1 MKRLGHLYQKIH
13 DFDNLRQAEANARK
27 GKKHQPGVKLF
38 DQNPE
43 GYLLLLQE
51 SLINKNFKTSQY
63 ETFTI
68 YEPKERVISK
78 LPYFPDRVLHHA
90 VLNVLKPY
98 FHSWFTANT
107 YANIDGR
114 GVHLAIDK
122 MRCALQNK
130 PETLYCLKMDIKKFY
145 PNVDHAILKQLL
157 QKKFKDEDLLWLLF
171 EVIDSADGLPIGNY
185 LSQYLA
191 NFYLT
196 FFDHWVK
203 EQLAVKYYFRY
214 ANDMIILASNKPQL
228 HHYLHEIKGY
238 LKNELNLD
246 LKHNYQIFPVEKRG
260 IRTLGYV
267 VFHTH
272 VLLAKHIKKS
282 LVRAAKKKRPNQM
295 SIASLKGWAKH
306 ANTNNL
312 INKLLINEQLQ

>member
-1 MKRLGHLYQKIH
+1 MKRIGNLYHQIV

-27 GKKHQPGVKLF
+27 GKRHQPGVKLF

-43 GYLLLLQE
+43 GNLLMLQE
-51 SLINKNFKTSQY
+51 SLINKTFKTSQY
-63 ETFTI
+63 ENFTI
-68 YEPKERVISK
+68 YEPKERIISK

-90 VLNVLKPY
+90 ILNVLKPY
-98 FHSWFTANT
+98 FHNWFTSDT

-114 GVHLAIDK
+114 GVHLAIK
-122 MRCALQNK
+122 KIHNALQNK

-145 PNVDHAILKQLL
+145 PNIDHDILKKLL
-157 QKKFKDEDLLWLLF
+157 QRKFKDQDLLWLFF

-191 NFYLT
+191 NLYLT
-196 FFDHWVK
+196 FFDHWIK

-214 ANDMIILASNKPQL
+214 ADDMIILASNKPQL
-228 HHYLHEIKGY
+228 HYYLHEIREY
-238 LKNELNLD
+238 LKCELNLD

-267 VFHTH
+267 VYHTH
-272 VLLAKHIKKS
+272 ILLAKHIKKN
-282 LVRAAKKKRPNQM
+282 LVREAKRKRPNQM

-312 INKLLINEQLQ
+312 INKLLPNEQLQ